1 MSKRG
6 EIVNNL
12 VNLSQWLGAPEQDC
26 AILGEGNTSARVSAD
41 TFLVKASGTE
51 LGKLDQNGFVEVS
64 LERTLAMLDE
74 PADSDEAVHKLL
86 LATKVD
92 PNDPRLPSV
101 ETSFHAVFLSL
112 PGVNFVG
119 HTHPTAINAFT
130 CSVGFEEALRHRWFP
145 DEVVVCGPEPLI
157 VPYVDPGLML
167 ARVIRDELA
176 RFIERAGQPPKTV
189 YMQNHGFT
197 ALGATAKQVQAITA
211 MAVKS
216 ARILQGTFAFG
227 GPRPM
232 GSDNVERIHN
242 RLDEHYRQRI
252 IENR

>member
-1 MSKRG
+1 MSKRE
-6 EIVNNL
+6 EIVNDL
-12 VNLSQWLGAPEQDC
+12 VHLSQWLGAPKQDC
-26 AILGEGNTSARVSAD
+26 AILGEGNTSARVSAE
-41 TFLVKASGTE
+41 TFLIKASGTQ
-51 LGKLDQNGFVEVS
+51 LGTLDQNGFVEVS
-64 LERTLAMLDE
+64 FERTLAMLDE
-74 PADSDEAVHKLL
+74 PAKNDEAVRELL
-86 LATKVD
+86 IATKVD
-92 PNDPRLPSV
+92 PNDSRLPSV

-119 HTHPTAINAFT
+119 HTHPTAINAIT
-130 CSVGFEEALRHRWFP
+130 CSVGFEEALRHRLFP

-176 RFIERAGQPPKTV
+176 RFIERTGQPPKTV
-189 YMQNHGFT
+189 CMQNHGFT
-197 ALGATAKQVQAITA
+197 ALGASAKQVQAITA

-216 ARILQGTFAFG
+216 ARILQGTYAFG

-252 IENR
+252 IENS